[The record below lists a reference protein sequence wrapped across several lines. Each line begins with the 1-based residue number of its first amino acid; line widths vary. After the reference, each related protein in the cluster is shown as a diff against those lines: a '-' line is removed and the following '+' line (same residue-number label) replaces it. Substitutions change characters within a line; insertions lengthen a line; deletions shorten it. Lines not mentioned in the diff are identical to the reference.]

1 MRQILRVTVFTQV
14 VVWTLVL
21 TTLVTGLFPSE
32 GRAMLAPPSATASES
47 GTEQNRAADLQKIQS
62 VLETK
67 VVQQRL
73 ADYGLSQDEINTRVN
88 QLSDAQLHQLAT
100 QVDAMIPA
108 GDGGLGIVIALL
120 VIAILAIVLVYLLDH
135 RIQITK

>member
-1 MRQILRVTVFTQV
+1 MRQILRVTVLTQAM
-14 VVWTLVL
+14 VWTLVL
-21 TTLVTGLFPSE
+21 TTLMTGLSPSE
-32 GRAMLAPPSATASES
+32 GLAMLAPSSAMVSASGAEP
-47 GTEQNRAADLQKIQS
+47 QRAADLQKIQS

-73 ADYGLSQDEINTRVN
+73 ADYGLSQDEINARLN
-88 QLSDAQLHQLAT
+88 QLSDAQLHQMAT